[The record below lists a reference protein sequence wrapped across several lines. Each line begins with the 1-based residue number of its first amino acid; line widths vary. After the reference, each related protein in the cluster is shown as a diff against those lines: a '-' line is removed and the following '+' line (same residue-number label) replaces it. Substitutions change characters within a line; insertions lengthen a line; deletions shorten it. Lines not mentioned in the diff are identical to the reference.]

1 MNKIINLMLLVVLA
15 NVAHVS
21 TLSAAEQ
28 VAVYS
33 ARKEALIKPVLDVF
47 TKETGIEVKL
57 VTGKADA
64 LLTRL
69 KLEGAASPADIFITT
84 DVARL
89 QRAKEV
95 GVLQKLESDVLTQR
109 IPENLR
115 DTESYWYGLSLRAR
129 PIFYAKGKISPE
141 ELSSYEALIVE

>member
-1 MNKIINLMLLVVLA
+1 MKKITNLMLLVILA
-15 NVAHVS
+15 NITPVS
-21 TLSAAEQ
+21 DLIAADQ

-47 TKETGIEVKL
+47 TQQTGIEE
-57 VTGKADA
+57 
-64 LLTRL
+64 
-69 KLEGAASPADIFITT
+69 LEGAASPADLFITT

-89 QRAKEV
+89 QRAKDA

-129 PIFYAKGKISPE
+129 PIFYAKGKVNPE
-141 ELSSYEALIVE
+141 ELSSYESLVDEKWNKRVCIRSSSNV